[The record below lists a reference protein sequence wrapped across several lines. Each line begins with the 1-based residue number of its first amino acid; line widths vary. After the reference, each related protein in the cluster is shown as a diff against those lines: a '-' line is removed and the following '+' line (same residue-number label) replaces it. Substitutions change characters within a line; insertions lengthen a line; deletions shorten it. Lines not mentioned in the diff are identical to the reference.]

1 MARSRSKK
9 CTAMSRKMC
18 NYRRACSW
26 NRNRSSTRKHKP
38 YCSKKRTGR
47 KSSMKGGKV
56 ARRSRSRSR
65 TSSKKGRKSRR
76 RSRSRKGR
84 KSRRRSRS
92 RKARKV
98 TTHYASNVAARR
110 RARALKAM

>member
-65 TSSKKGRKSRR
+65 TASKKGRKSRR

-84 KSRRRSRS
+84 KQRGG
-92 RKARKV
+92 
-98 TTHYASNVAARR
+98 NV
-110 RARALKAM
+110 LKNAIKNMQNVLNNP